1 MCSLPVDRSH
11 SHLEHQL
18 LLVIEEFE
26 FVEEIFHREERS
38 KYLTRTCLY
47 LLYLTYK
54 EFDATQN
61 NLGIKLFRCFTSG
74 SYRCP

>member
-1 MCSLPVDRSH
+1 MKLSFSLPVDRPH

-38 KYLTRTCLY
+38 KHLTRPYLY
-47 LLYLTYK
+47 LLSLVLARA
-54 EFDATQN
+54 D
-61 NLGIKLFRCFTSG
+61 NLKSR
-74 SYRCP
+74 